1 MLRFAFALLLALLVV
16 AGPLVQAQAKDTPT
30 VAVVQFGQ
38 NTIAL
43 FVTAGLINT
52 LHAYDYITAEE
63 MPAPLPGIGIPGH
76 MQNTALENI
85 NFHQLYADFDLTTI
99 QVVVD
104 AALDLEPDII
114 VAIEETAAL
123 SAVNATATMEDPP
136 VVLFASVPNPYEA
149 GIAEASCLK
158 PAHVSGTHTIVPYQ
172 DILPMFTAQ
181 QEDLDAIGVIFNSNE
196 GSSASA
202 AQEIA
207 RVGEALGWRVDLA
220 GAITFADMAPATGG
234 LLARGAQAIVLP
246 NSSMLTASQPIV
258 TSVAG
263 EAGAPVYSIGMEGAL
278 YPKGS
283 MIGFSF
289 NQWYDLGNNLG
300 RIAVAWLNGELDI
313 AEAGISAERPLL
325 GYTVNQNYA
334 DEWGV
339 ELAAAVVDAADIVLA
354 GPRMSIRT
362 DRVRAEFG
370 KAMMPLP
377 LEARQAADQEFIE
390 SIRCTPEI
398 IAEQQAELDAA
409 QSQ

>member
-1 MLRFAFALLLALLVV
+1 MSRIVFAVLISLGLVAAPLA
-16 AGPLVQAQAKDTPT
+16 QAQDKAKPT
-30 VAVVQFGQ
+30 IAVVQFGQ

-52 LHAYDYITAEE
+52 LQAYDYITAEE

-76 MQNTALENI
+76 MQVTALENI
-85 NFHQLYADFDLTTI
+85 NFHQLYADFDLATI

-104 AALDLEPDII
+104 RALDLEPDII

-123 SAVNATATMEDPP
+123 SAINATATMEEPP
-136 VVLFASVPNPYEA
+136 IVLFASVPDPYAA
-149 GIAEASCLK
+149 GIAQASCLK
-158 PAHVSGTHTIVPYQ
+158 PAHVSGTHTVVPYE
-172 DILPMFTAQ
+172 DILPMFLAQ
-181 QEDLDAIGVIFNSNE
+181 QENLDAIGVIFNSNE
-196 GSSASA
+196 GSSSGA

-207 RVGEALGWRVDLA
+207 RVGEEMGWRVELA
-220 GAITFADMAPATGG
+220 GAISFADMAPATGG
-234 LLARGAQAIVLP
+234 LVARGAQAIVLP

-263 EAGAPVYSIGMEGAL
+263 EAGLPVYSIGMEGAL

-283 MIGFSF
+283 MIGLSF

-313 AEAGISAERPLL
+313 AEAGISVERPLL
-325 GYTVNQNYA
+325 GYSVNQNYA
-334 DEWGV
+334 DAWGI
-339 ELAAAVVDAADIVLA
+339 ELSKAVLDGADIVLA
-354 GPRMSIRT
+354 GQRMDIRA

-377 LEARQAADQEFIE
+377 LEARQAADQEFID
-390 SIRCTPEI
+390 SIRCTPEL

-409 QSQ
+409 SE